1 METNDEGILI
11 CREFNPEAVVLAD
24 GDYPSSPEACAVL
37 ADAPF
42 VACCDGAVDAFVAHG
57 GEPQLI
63 VGDGDSISEENR
75 SRYCS
80 IIRKIYEQENNDR
93 TKTMLQLKGMGY
105 TRVAIVGATGKRED
119 HTLGNI
125 SLLME
130 YKRMGLDVRMVTDF
144 GTFIPLCGSCELES
158 FARQQVS
165 IFNFGATG
173 FSSKGL
179 QYPIYDFTSWWQ
191 GSLNQVTGDRFSLSA
206 NGSYIIFLSH
216 TPK

>member
-80 IIRKIYEQENNDR
+80 IIRKIDEQENNDL
-93 TKTMLQLKGMGY
+93 TKTMLQLKEMGY
-105 TRVAIVGATGKRED
+105 TRRLPFV
-119 HTLGNI
+119 
-125 SLLME
+125 
-130 YKRMGLDVRMVTDF
+130 
-144 GTFIPLCGSCELES
+144 
-158 FARQQVS
+158 
-165 IFNFGATG
+165 
-173 FSSKGL
+173 
-179 QYPIYDFTSWWQ
+179 
-191 GSLNQVTGDRFSLSA
+191 
-206 NGSYIIFLSH
+206 
-216 TPK
+216 